1 MTKGAEFMIATG
13 YNGYRKMIVT
23 TTQNKEEI
31 LLLLYEKALVSLK
44 LARRGIEENNP
55 QQKGENISRALAI
68 LTEFDCALDRE
79 IGGEMIENLA
89 ALYRYASDRL
99 TQANI
104 QNDLHAIK
112 EVEEILSALYDGF
125 KDAAQQATTP
135 AYPNNNA
142 PEMTGGMR
150 IAV

>member
-1 MTKGAEFMIATG
+1 MIATG

-44 LARRGIEENNP
+44 LARRGIQENNT
-55 QQKGENISRALAI
+55 QQKGENISRVLAI
-68 LTEFDCALDRE
+68 LTEFDCALDRK
-79 IGGEMIENLA
+79 IGGEMIENLS
-89 ALYRYASDRL
+89 ALYRYASDQL

-104 QNDLHAIK
+104 HSDLHAIK
-112 EVEEILSALYDGF
+112 EVEGILNALYDGF
-125 KDAAQQATTP
+125 KDAAQQAAGS
-135 AYPNNNA
+135 AYPHNTA
-142 PEMTGGMR
+142 PEVTGGMR